1 MSVSQH
7 DVFQR
12 QLRRLQFVLGPRP
25 VAAPPGWVV
34 EEVVGGL
41 SLTRHPD
48 LNVVGSCDSG
58 AAITLIGYLLD
69 PDAPRASDSDIL
81 ARLSATVAADG
92 DLFEA
97 LATLGGRYLLIVEK
111 DGVKLVGDAN
121 GSLQVFHA
129 STKGETWCAAQ
140 ADLLAAELGF
150 TPDPEAAAYIER
162 AVREL
167 GEYAWPHDTSLY
179 QEVRRLLPNHL
190 LDLRTG
196 LVHRYWPTAPLPR
209 RSVAD
214 AKGDIARRLAG
225 MVAAGANRFDLSMGV
240 SAGLD
245 SRLMLAASRSVKDR
259 MVYYTG
265 QNEERGP
272 RHPDVRIPRKMLGAL
287 GVEHHLIPAVSEVAG
302 EFAEVYRSSV
312 PFANQRRLSGLQ
324 AEYQRYALGRVAVL
338 GNVSENARAFYR
350 AEMRD
355 LPTRGFTAQTFSD
368 RRDLG
373 DYPFRVKAVQRYLD
387 ELETIDTH
395 GYDFLDLLMWEHG
408 SGTWFAQ
415 NVTEF
420 LCAWQDVFLP
430 YNCRA
435 LLLDL
440 MSTPLS
446 ARITPATELY
456 AAVAR
461 ELWPEVL
468 AYPINPLTPRRW
480 FQEHAYRPLRSVKR
494 GVLAAVAKLRNA
506 LKGRLRRRTAPAP

>member
-12 QLRRLQFVLGPRP
+12 QLRRLQFVLGPRAA
-25 VAAPPGWVV
+25 AAPPGWVV
-34 EEVVGGL
+34 EEVAGGL

-48 LNVVGSCDSG
+48 LNVVGSRASG

-69 PDAPRASDSDIL
+69 PDSQQASDADIL
-81 ARLSATVAADG
+81 VRLSAVAAADG

-97 LATLGGRYLLIVEK
+97 LAALGGRYLLIVEK
-111 DGVKLVGDAN
+111 DGLKLVGDAN

-150 TPDPEAAAYIER
+150 DPDPEAAAYIER

-179 QEVRRLLPNHL
+179 QEVRRLLPNHF

-196 LVHRYWPTAPLPR
+196 LVHRYWPTAPLPQ

-225 MVAAGANRFDLSMGV
+225 MMEAAANRFDLSMGV

-265 QNEERGP
+265 QNHERGP
-272 RHPDVRIPRKMLGAL
+272 RHPDVRIPCRMLETL
-287 GVEHHLIPAVSEVAG
+287 GVEHHLIPAASEVSE
-302 EFAEVYRSSV
+302 EFAALYRSSV
-312 PFANQRRLSGLQ
+312 PFANQRRLAGLQ
-324 AEYQRYALGRVAVL
+324 AEYRRYALGRVAVL

-350 AEMRD
+350 AGMPD
-355 LPTRGFTAQTFSD
+355 LPRSGFTAQAFAD

-387 ELETIDTH
+387 ELEAIDTH

-408 SGTWFAQ
+408 SGIWFAQ

-420 LCAWQDVFLP
+420 VCAWQDVFLP

-440 MSTPLS
+440 MSTPLPT
-446 ARITPATELY
+446 RMTPATGLY
-456 AAVAR
+456 AAVCR

-468 AYPINPLTPRRW
+468 DYPINPLTLQKW
-480 FQEHAYRPLRSVKR
+480 FRERAYRPLRSVKR
-494 GVLAAVAKLRNA
+494 GVLAAVAKVRNA
-506 LKGRLRRRTAPAP
+506 LKGWLRGRTAPAP